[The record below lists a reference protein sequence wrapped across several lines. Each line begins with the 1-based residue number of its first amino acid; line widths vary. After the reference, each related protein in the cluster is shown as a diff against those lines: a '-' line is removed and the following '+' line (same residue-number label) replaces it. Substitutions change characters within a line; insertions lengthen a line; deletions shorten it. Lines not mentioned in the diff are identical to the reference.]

1 MGSFTCG
8 WQCAFAATQ
17 APGAVGPHVRPPACV
32 RWRAVT
38 LFLFSLLSSS
48 QGPWATFLFG
58 DVLYFRALC

>member
-38 LFLFSLLSSS
+38 LFPFLSSLLFTGSF
-48 QGPWATFLFG
+48 WATRVCLG
-58 DVLYFRALC
+58 